1 MTKANSGIKTIRC
14 SQSSPATGGSL
25 RVLAEENWKFHA
37 LQQKYDRYF
46 HGSCRKKY
54 AEEKKK
60 RNTFR

>member
-1 MTKANSGIKTIRC
+1 MIIKT
-14 SQSSPATGGSL
+14 SDPATGGSL